1 MSRLLTDF
9 RARIARICL
18 AAGSIIADDLKRDRK
33 STRLGAVP
41 QIGPDPVSFGP
52 TYQRARMPSV
62 TYDDVVEALPRV
74 RAELNPTSLLEWPGL
89 SELFGCRLFLKHEN
103 HQPTGA
109 FKVRGGINLV
119 STLSQ
124 EDREAGILGCS
135 TGNHGQSLAFAARRF
150 GVRCTIVVPQ
160 GNNPDKNR
168 AIRLFGAELVEHG
181 RDFDEARDYVEKVLV
196 PRGGR
201 YVHSANEPKLIA
213 GVGSMAVEIFDALP
227 APDVIFVP
235 IGLGSGVCGTGI
247 VARARGPRTKVIG
260 VQAEG
265 ANAVSQSWRTGQWQE
280 TAKAATWAEG
290 VATRR
295 PAALTLDLMRTVL
308 DDVVLVSDNELR
320 HACRLILEQTHNIA
334 EGAGAAAVAAAFKTR
349 ERWAGQAVVGIISGG
364 NLNLSQL
371 PEILA
376 AGP

>member
-1 MSRLLTDF
+1 
-9 RARIARICL
+9 
-18 AAGSIIADDLKRDRK
+18 
-33 STRLGAVP
+33 
-41 QIGPDPVSFGP
+41 
-52 TYQRARMPSV
+52 MPPV
-62 TYDDVVEALPRV
+62 TYDPVTYGDVVEALPRV
-74 RAELNPTSLLEWPGL
+74 RAELNPTALLEWPGL
-89 SELFGCRLFLKHEN
+89 SELFGCRMFLKHEN

-119 STLSQ
+119 STLS
-124 EDREAGILGCS
+124 EAERKAGILGCS

-150 GVRCTIVVPQ
+150 GVRCTIVVPV

-168 AIRLFGAELVEHG
+168 AIRLFGAELIEHG
-181 RDFDEARDYVEKVLV
+181 RDFDEARDYLEKVIA

-213 GVGSMAVEIFDALP
+213 GVGSMAVEIFDVLP

-265 ANAVSQSWRTGQWQE
+265 ASAVSQSWRTGQWQE
-280 TAKAATWAEG
+280 TTDAATWAEG

-295 PAALTLDLMRTVL
+295 PAALTLELMRTVL
-308 DDVVLVSDNELR
+308 DDVVLVSDAELR
-320 HACRLILEQTHNIA
+320 RACRLILEQTHNIA

-349 ERWAGQAVVGIISGG
+349 EQWAGQTVVCIISGG
-364 NLNLSQL
+364 NLQLSQL